1 MMNKKEH
8 LTEIGLQSIINIK
21 ASMNRAITYELKK
34 EFPLSKKRLRPE
46 VIKKIIT
53 PPMPPGRDGRAGFM
67 LLIRLR

>member
-34 EFPLSKKRLRPE
+34 EFPLSKKDLDQ
-46 VIKKIIT
+46 K
-53 PPMPPGRDGRAGFM
+53 
-67 LLIRLR
+67 